1 MDKQRPV
8 STKVDVI
15 KEEREGKSY
24 AKKKMTTPF
33 LTSAG
38 GELIFFLNGK

>member
-15 KEEREGKSY
+15 KEEREREKLCQEKNDN
-24 AKKKMTTPF
+24 A
-33 LTSAG
+33 
-38 GELIFFLNGK
+38 FFDIIWRRIDFFS

>member
-15 KEEREGKSY
+15 KEERERGKSY

-33 LTSAG
+33 LTSSG
-38 GELIFFLNGK
+38 GELIFFS